1 MLTGL
6 IGEGAR
12 QVATAPNRRQ
22 ANQTIEAILEYARR
36 LLAPGPWRPGA

>member
-1 MLTGL
+1 L

-22 ANQTIEAILEYARR
+22 ASRSVEAVLEYARR